1 MIIVAD
7 SGSSKTDW
15 LLSIPG
21 QPNLA
26 FRSAGLNP
34 YFLTEKEITKIL
46 QDQLPDMIAYAAE
59 VTEIY
64 FFGAGC
70 SSPDRHE
77 IVSNAISALFPNSY
91 VSVDSDLLASAYAT
105 CGHQKGFC
113 CVLGTG
119 SNISFFDGEDI
130 HAGQHG
136 LGYVLGDEG
145 SGTWFGKALITDY
158 LYGNM
163 PDDINEK
170 FKEAYHLD
178 KETVIKK
185 VYQTARANSYLASFS
200 KFLSEIRE
208 TEYAQKLLHNGFLE
222 FVETNIKTYPQYSKY
237 KCHFVGS
244 IAYVFADE
252 LKAICAANNVHVGKI
267 IRQPINDLLEFIIKR
282 DAGNIQPVL

>member
-1 MIIVAD
+1 MILVAD

-15 LLSIPG
+15 LLALPDQ
-21 QPNLA
+21 QPKA
-26 FRSAGLNP
+26 FKTAGLNP
-34 YFLTEKEITKIL
+34 YFLTEKEIVKIL
-46 QDQLPDMIAYAAE
+46 QDQIPELIALAPDI
-59 VTEIY
+59 TEIY

-77 IVSNAISALFPNSY
+77 IVSNALSTFFTKSY
-91 VSVDSDLLASAYAT
+91 ISVDSDLLASAYAT
-105 CGHQKGFC
+105 CGNQKGFC

-145 SGTWFGKALITDY
+145 SGTWFGKTLVADY
-158 LYGNM
+158 LYGTM
-163 PDDINEK
+163 PEDVSAK

-178 KETVIKK
+178 KEIVIKN
-185 VYQTARANSYLASFS
+185 VYQKAGANSYLAAFS
-200 KFLSEIRE
+200 KFIPQIRS
-208 TEYAQKLLHNGFLE
+208 TEYGQALLHKGLLE
-222 FVETNIKTYPQYSKY
+222 FVETNIKAYSQYTKF

-252 LKAICAANNVHVGKI
+252 LKAICEANDVHVGKI
-267 IRQPINDLLEFIIKR
+267 IRQPINDLMEFIIKR
-282 DAGNIQPVL
+282 SNS

>member
-1 MIIVAD
+1 MILVAD

-15 LLSIPG
+15 LLSAPG
-21 QPNLA
+21 QQNRV

-34 YFLTEKEITKIL
+34 YFLTEKEIVKIL
-46 QDQLPDMIAYAAE
+46 QEQVPDLLASGNKI
-59 VTEIY
+59 TEIY

-77 IVSNAISALFPNSY
+77 IVSNAISSLIPNAY

-105 CGHQKGFC
+105 CGHEKGIC

-130 HAGQHG
+130 HDGQHG
-136 LGYVLGDEG
+136 LGYALGDEG

-163 PDDINEK
+163 PDDIHARFQKKYNLS
-170 FKEAYHLD
+170 KED
-178 KETVIKK
+178 VIKN
-185 VYQTARANSYLASFS
+185 VYQKPRANSYLASFS
-200 KFLSEIRE
+200 KFLSEVRE
-208 TEYAQKLLHNGFLE
+208 TDYTRQLIKKGLQE
-222 FVETNIKTYPQYSKY
+222 FVDTNIKSYAQFNKF

-244 IAYVFADE
+244 IAYVFAEE
-252 LKAICAANNVHVGKI
+252 LKDVCAQNDVHVGKI
-267 IRQPINDLLEFIIKR
+267 IRQPINDLLEFILKR
-282 DAGNIQPVL
+282 R